1 LEPVSGFPEP
11 VEAEEFPAPGAVD
24 VLEAWAGLVLEEE
37 RLSRDESE
45 YSLPANSDELKAELD
60 SPAAEEVSPL
70 FPQLIG
76 SKKVS
81 VKRSR
86 AMLFFVL
93 MQVPP

>member
-1 LEPVSGFPEP
+1 VLGFPEL
-11 VEAEEFPAPGAVD
+11 VEAEEFPAFGTED
-24 VLEAWAGLVLEEE
+24 VLEAWAEPVPERALEGT
-37 RLSRDESE
+37 LPRDESE
-45 YSLPANSDELKAELD
+45 CWLSANSDEFKAELA
-60 SPAAEEVSPL
+60 PAAEEASPL